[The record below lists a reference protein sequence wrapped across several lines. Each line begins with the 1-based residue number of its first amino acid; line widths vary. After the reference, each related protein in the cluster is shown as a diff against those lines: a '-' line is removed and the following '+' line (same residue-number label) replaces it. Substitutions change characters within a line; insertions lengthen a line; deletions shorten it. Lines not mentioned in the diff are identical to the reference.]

1 MRDSIMG
8 IKGRL
13 FFILFAGLI
22 AIVLSSVLSC
32 SETKQPDR
40 GRNISDSAAPDFIL
54 KDLAG
59 EDFKLSAARGKPVLL
74 IFLTTWCPTCRSEI
88 PHYKDIYETYGQRGL
103 EVVGID
109 IEEPKNR
116 VSQFA
121 EKNRIPYK
129 TLLDERGRVASAY
142 DIVGIPTMVLINR
155 DGKVLTRK
163 YFAVDTVLET
173 LLEKK

>member
-1 MRDSIMG
+1 MRKSIMG

-13 FFILFAGLI
+13 FVLFVAGLI
-22 AIVLSSVLSC
+22 AVILASAFSC
-32 SETKQPDR
+32 SESEQPIT
-40 GRNISDSAAPDFIL
+40 GRNVSDSAAPDFIL

-59 EDFKLSAARGKPVLL
+59 QDFKLSAAKGKPVLL
-74 IFLTTWCPTCRSEI
+74 IFITTWCPSCRSEI
-88 PHYKDIYETYGQRGL
+88 PHYKKIYETYLKRGL

-109 IEEPKNR
+109 IEESKNR

-121 EKNRIPYK
+121 AKNQIPYR
-129 TLLDERGRVASAY
+129 TLLDEKGHVAGAY
-142 DIVGIPTMVLINR
+142 DITGIPTMVLINR

>member
-1 MRDSIMG
+1 MRNSIVR

-13 FFILFAGLI
+13 FFLLIAGLI
-22 AIVLSSVLSC
+22 AIVLSSALSC
-32 SETKQPDR
+32 SESEQPSR
-40 GRNISDSAAPDFIL
+40 GRTISDSAAPDFIL

-59 EDFKLSAARGKPVLL
+59 AEFKLSAAKGNPVLL

-88 PHYKDIYETYGQRGL
+88 PHYKEIYETYGKRGL

-109 IEEPKNR
+109 IEETKNR

-121 EKNRIPYK
+121 AKTRIPYR
-129 TLLDERGRVASAY
+129 TLLDEKGRVAGAY
-142 DIVGIPTMVLINR
+142 DITGIPAMVLINR

-163 YFAVDTVLET
+163 YFAIDTVLET